1 MEVTVLSPEPVTLIV
16 FKSAAKLK
24 SRPRSDGLIGAAP
37 TFINTSSSEGLGLST
52 DAIEISI
59 VPSVV
64 TFDLI
69 SCEVSLDMFSHPF

>member
-52 DAIEISI
+52 DAIDI
-59 VPSVV
+59 
-64 TFDLI
+64 
-69 SCEVSLDMFSHPF
+69 